1 MNRPSKSI
9 GDADASSAPL
19 YEQIATRLRER
30 LLIRDWRPGMMI
42 PSEQQL
48 ASDFG
53 VSQGTVRK
61 AIEALVAE
69 DALTRRQGAGTFV
82 SELTERRS
90 LYLYF
95 NFIRTDGTRAV
106 PESRLLRRSAGTA
119 TREEATAL
127 GLPARGRVLRFERV
141 RMLGSVPVLVETV
154 VVSEAMFPGLG
165 AGGELPNH
173 LFRHYETKYG
183 VSVMRANERLS
194 AVRAGKRDAT
204 LLGVDAGAP
213 LLAIERVAF
222 ALDGR
227 AVELRNSRCNTARHQ
242 YVAQRG
248 GQLPHPAVSGPAA
261 RSK

>member
-1 MNRPSKSI
+1 
-9 GDADASSAPL
+9 
-19 YEQIATRLRER
+19 
-30 LLIRDWRPGMMI
+30 MMI

-82 SELTERRS
+82 TELTERRS

-95 NFIRTDGTRAV
+95 NFIGTNGSRAV
-106 PESRLLRRSAGTA
+106 PESRLLRRSASIA
-119 TREEATAL
+119 THAQATAL
-127 GLPARGRVLRFERV
+127 GLSMRARVLRFERV
-141 RMLGSVPVLVETV
+141 RTLGGVPVLLETV
-154 VVSEAMFPGLG
+154 VVPEVLFLGLG
-165 AGGELPNH
+165 ASGVLPNH

-183 VSVMRANERLS
+183 VSVMRANETLS
-194 AVRAGKRDAT
+194 AVRARKRDAT
-204 LLGVDAGAP
+204 ALGVEVGAP
-213 LLAIERVAF
+213 LLAIDRVAF
-222 ALDGR
+222 TLDGR
-227 AVELRNSRCNTARHQ
+227 AVELRTSRCNTTRHR

-248 GQLPHPAVSGPAA
+248 SALPQRTVSGPAV